1 MMEYLAQRTFKVNA
15 KRPRLGSLQRA
26 LAARP
31 FPRPSALSNRL
42 LPVSPKVT
50 EISMGEFLAH
60 STAVWLN
67 PHPSLG
73 RVRRDPEMT
82 VFGERAR

>member
-1 MMEYLAQRTFKVNA
+1 MLFSTWPLGAGHSYHPSPLAFS
-15 KRPRLGSLQRA
+15 PPLSPPPSLCPA
-26 LAARP
+26 P
-31 FPRPSALSNRL
+31 PLS
-42 LPVSPKVT
+42 PTISVSPKVT

-73 RVRRDPEMT
+73 RVRKDPEMT

>member
-1 MMEYLAQRTFKVNA
+1 MLNA
-15 KRPRLGSLQRA
+15 AVWGRVGSHIYFQIA
-26 LAARP
+26 LALVCV
-31 FPRPSALSNRL
+31 ALSDRL
-42 LPVSPKVT
+42 PRVSPKVT
-50 EISMGEFLAH
+50 EISMGEFLTH

-73 RVRRDPEMT
+73 RIRKDPEMT